1 MSPGEYSHSD
11 SSNHAMSLG
20 LSHYR
25 GPHDTLPISDNNV
38 STTNDA
44 LEAGDWEV
52 PESEAELD
60 VSVMKKISDGRKNI
74 STEKQIGSAKQPVM
88 WVSRYCYSS
97 RHKCV
102 TCHAASITIYT
113 KTASASLLLTAVTLN
128 TEHGLSRDC
137 GGLVTYSPATAS
149 WGKTSGNISVA
160 SVSISTRTRHLATL
174 GSPRG
179 ANHKTLL

>member
-1 MSPGEYSHSD
+1 M
-11 SSNHAMSLG
+11 
-20 LSHYR
+20 
-25 GPHDTLPISDNNV
+25 
-38 STTNDA
+38 
-44 LEAGDWEV
+44 
-52 PESEAELD
+52 
-60 VSVMKKISDGRKNI
+60 
-74 STEKQIGSAKQPVM
+74 QPMM
-88 WVSRYCYSS
+88 WVSRYCYAS

-137 GGLVTYSPATAS
+137 GGLVTYSPA
-149 WGKTSGNISVA
+149 GNISVA

>member
-1 MSPGEYSHSD
+1 M
-11 SSNHAMSLG
+11 
-20 LSHYR
+20 
-25 GPHDTLPISDNNV
+25 
-38 STTNDA
+38 
-44 LEAGDWEV
+44 
-52 PESEAELD
+52 
-60 VSVMKKISDGRKNI
+60 
-74 STEKQIGSAKQPVM
+74 M
-88 WVSRYCYSS
+88 WVSRYCYAS